1 MEGKSVNEKAQEI
14 MNILR
19 NKVVTYFPQKHRN
32 ISTDNQLFFTDKLAR
47 MKRKKQREYNKN
59 RKSNR
64 WKSMELDYK
73 LQLDKAKKNSN
84 IKMRE
89 PN

>member
-19 NKVVTYFPQKHRN
+19 NKVDTYFPQKHRK

-73 LQLDKAKKNSN
+73 LQLDKAKKNST